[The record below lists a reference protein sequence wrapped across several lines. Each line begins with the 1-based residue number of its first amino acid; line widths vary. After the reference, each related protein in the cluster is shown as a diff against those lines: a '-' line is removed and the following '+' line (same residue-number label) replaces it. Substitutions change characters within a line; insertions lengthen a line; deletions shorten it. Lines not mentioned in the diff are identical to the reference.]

1 MMDTIYEYFKIL
13 GDKVVLEPTLNY
25 GRADLGVISNSNNKN
40 IYIEVDT
47 VSLFKLWYNLSTMK
61 NTTFLVVPLL

>member
-1 MMDTIYEYFKIL
+1 MDTIYEYFKIL